1 MGKEG
6 TRVLRRTEL
15 ELLTACATA
24 GYVGMLD
31 GAVPP
36 YTRQATYNP
45 AWLCVCVKVRS
56 TMRGKD
62 ESNGRRTANVE
73 PQEADVPERT
83 EHGRGHEVVCE
94 QVHEKVGRPLMRE
107 AGRYDRPSV

>member
-6 TRVLRRTEL
+6 TRVLRRT

-45 AWLCVCVKVRS
+45 AWLCVCVAVSQQCEER
-56 TMRGKD
+56 MRGM
-62 ESNGRRTANVE
+62 EG
-73 PQEADVPERT
+73 VP
-83 EHGRGHEVVCE
+83 
-94 QVHEKVGRPLMRE
+94 PM
-107 AGRYDRPSV
+107 